1 VDSGS
6 SSATCAELEEEV
18 TELEEKATKAVNLSD
33 LWFLKRSEWRSLK
46 LNLVLKTSL
55 WGNWMARDEFG
66 IWRIEFETRDFI
78 SLLLVFIIR
87 ILSVWGGKEK
97 ELDSSLSG
105 IQFDEQQRM
114 SVWIRNECLD
124 FCFICCPFPSLGFCV
139 GVLGWEEGDG
149 PW

>member
-18 TELEEKATKAVNLSD
+18 TELEEEATKAVNLSD

-97 ELDSSLSG
+97 ELDSSLSLSLG
-105 IQFDEQQRM
+105 N
-114 SVWIRNECLD
+114 SVWWTAANVGLD
-124 FCFICCPFPSLGFCV
+124 
-139 GVLGWEEGDG
+139 
-149 PW
+149 